1 MHDSGRPPDWL
12 DTAAVAVLRD
22 LQGADPITALA
33 VVAWRPAFGLNG
45 LHLGITEEPGPLPQ
59 LEDDLD
65 PDDPTASGGGNWVPR
80 TLAGPALLVLVADIL
95 RESLAETEV
104 GWAQSRPPCPHHPHP
119 ARPVVRDGE
128 AWWICGRDDE
138 PLYRIGQDEVPTRP
152 GPPRSW
158 TTPKR
163 SRRAE
168 KRSHGRRRHG

>member
-12 DTAAVAVLRD
+12 GAPAAAVLRD
-22 LQGADPITALA
+22 LQGAEPIAGIA
-33 VVAWRPAFGLNG
+33 VVASRVVEDLNG
-45 LHLGITEEPGPLPQ
+45 LHVGITENREPLPQ

-65 PDDPTASGGGNWVPR
+65 PDEPTAYVGGNWVPR
-80 TLAGPALLVLVADIL
+80 SLTGPELLVLVADIL
-95 RESLAETEV
+95 QEDLAETDAAWGE
-104 GWAQSRPPCPHHPHP
+104 SRPPCPHHPHP

-128 AWWICGRDDE
+128 AWWICERDDE

-158 TTPKR
+158 RTPKR